1 MNPEVQNIVA
11 AGKLPAAD
19 GEKLSKLE
27 PGVYCLHKSWGV
39 GRIASWDLLGDRI
52 LIDFEG
58 KPGHPMKISFAVGSL
73 EILPADHLLARRL
86 GDLDALKA
94 MAQDNPPAL
103 VELALKSSGNTLHL
117 DDLEKLLKGRIIADA
132 DYKKWWEG
140 AKKTLKT
147 HRHIVVP
154 AKRTENLVLRDQV
167 ESPGSQMVKQFVAAR
182 DLKGKLAAL
191 ASIQKDIDLFSDP
204 KTELVPVFQDISD
217 SARKGIKLNL
227 KESLQLLLA
236 RDELVETLQTTAP
249 MGSMKVADLVS
260 ETKDV
265 LADNIKTLSSAMLGR
280 IYRAFPDAFPNR
292 GWVPE
297 ILHHL
302 TKTGGRA
309 VAEIAAVLDANDELD
324 VLAETLKKSLRNRL
338 LSADLLIWMAR
349 ERKGLAESVFDI
361 DLGHAILGVIENDHM
376 EGGPKRTGRLQDLL
390 SDDRTLLGEMVA
402 EAEDEDIRLLA
413 KRILSSSSYDELT
426 RRSLMARIIKARP
439 EMESLITDNSPTQ
452 KEDALIVSWESMERK
467 KQELED
473 LINVKIPDNKRE
485 IQIARDEGD
494 LRENGGYK
502 AARDQQ
508 AVLIRMQ
515 GKYERELRNARGTDF
530 GNATSDK
537 VGIGTIVA
545 VEDLSTGQKETFT
558 ILGAWDGDLE
568 KNIISYLSD
577 SAKALIGKQVG
588 EEADLPT
595 EAMHGSRRVKIV
607 KISAFREQSAALS
620 N

>member
-27 PGVYCLHKSWGV
+27 PGVFCLHKSWGV
-39 GRIASWDLLGDRI
+39 GRIASWDLLGDRV

-58 KPGHPMKISFAVGSL
+58 KPAHPMKISFAVSSL
-73 EILPADHLLARRL
+73 EIIPSDHILARRHS
-86 GDLDALKA
+86 DLDALKA
-94 MAQDNPPAL
+94 MAKDNAPAL
-103 VELALKSSGNTLHL
+103 VELALKSSGGTLHL
-117 DDLEKLLKGRIIADA
+117 DGLEKLLKGAIVPDA

-140 AKKTLKT
+140 AKRALKT
-147 HRHIVVP
+147 HRHVVVP
-154 AKRTENLVLRDQV
+154 AKRTENLVLRDQA
-167 ESPGSQMVKQFVAAR
+167 ESAGDQMVKSFVAAR

-191 ASIQKDIDLFSDP
+191 ASIQKDLDLFSDP
-204 KTELVPVFQDISD
+204 KTELIPVLQDISD

-227 KESLQLLLA
+227 KECLQLLLA
-236 RDELVETLQTTAP
+236 RDELVETLGTTAP
-249 MGSMKVADLVS
+249 MGSMKVSDLVC
-260 ETKDV
+260 ETKEV
-265 LADNIKTLSSAMLGR
+265 LADALKTLSSAMLGR
-280 IYRAFPDAFPNR
+280 VYRAFPDAFPNR
-292 GWVPE
+292 GWVTE

-309 VAEIAAVLDANDELD
+309 VAEIATVLDANDELD

-338 LSADLLIWMAR
+338 LSADLLIWMTR

-402 EAEDEDIRLLA
+402 EAEDADVRLLA
-413 KRILSSSSYDELT
+413 KRILNSSSYDELT

-439 EMESLITDNSPTQ
+439 EMEAMMAENAGPQ
-452 KEDALIVSWESMERK
+452 KEDSLIVSWESLEK
-467 KQELED
+467 KKKELED
-473 LINVKIPDNKRE
+473 LVNVKIPDNKRE
-485 IQIARDEGD
+485 IQIARAEGD

-502 AARDQQ
+502 AARDHQ
-508 AVLIRMQ
+508 AVLLRMQ

-530 GNATSDK
+530 ANVPTDK
-537 VGIGTIVA
+537 VGIGTVVD
-545 VEDLSTGQKETFT
+545 VEDIPSGEKETFT

-568 KNIISYLSD
+568 KNIISYLSE
-577 SAKALIGKQVG
+577 SAKALIGKAAG
-588 EEADLPT
+588 EETDLPT
-595 EAMHGSRRVKIV
+595 DTLHGLRRVKINA
-607 KISAFREQSAALS
+607 IRAFIA
-620 N
+620 